1 MIDFK
6 IEEIAPLCAE
16 FGVELDEAKAQ
27 KLNLYG
33 NLLIEWNEKINL
45 TAITEPKAV
54 LYKHFYDC
62 ILFLKHCE
70 IPKGASLIDVGTG
83 AGFPGMVLKIVRP
96 DLEITLLD
104 SLNKR
109 LVFLNAV
116 IEELGL
122 SDIKTVH
129 LRAEE
134 AGKSKLHREKYD
146 FATARA
152 VANLTMLSELCVPLV
167 KKEGIFLAM
176 KGASGNEEMK
186 SAQFA
191 LDVLGCKLK
200 CVDEYELDGAKRI
213 NLVFDKV
220 KKTPMKYPRMFA
232 KIKKEPLVGNK
243 K

>member
-16 FGVELDEAKAQ
+16 FGVLLDEEKIK

-62 ILFLKHCE
+62 ILFLKHCKAE
-70 IPKGASLIDVGTG
+70 KGASLIDVGTG

-96 DLEITLLD
+96 DLEVTLLD

-109 LVFLNAV
+109 LVFLNEV
-116 IEELGL
+116 IEKLELIG
-122 SDIKTVH
+122 IKTVH

-134 AGKSKLHREKYD
+134 AGKSKLHRESYD
-146 FATARA
+146 IATARA
-152 VANLTMLSELCVPLV
+152 VANLQVLLEYCTPLV
-167 KKEGIFLAM
+167 KKGGSFVSM
-176 KGASGNEEMK
+176 KGPTANEEAAACGNAEK
-186 SAQFA
+186 I
-191 LDVLGCKLK
+191 LG
-200 CVDEYELDGAKRI
+200 VKRTDI
-213 NLVFDKV
+213 ICETLTGEEQRTFILY
-220 KKTPMKYPRMFA
+220 KKISQTPPKYPR
-232 KIKKEPLVGNK
+232 KPNDISKQPL
-243 K
+243 